1 MFFKAT
7 RASTNGAF
15 SFMERTLPPG
25 GRKPPPHI
33 HTNCEEA
40 FYVLDG
46 EIEFFLGDDT
56 VIGRPGSFV
65 HVPGG
70 VSHTF
75 GNAAT
80 APSRLLMI
88 HAPAMDAY
96 FEELQALWSGQLPPS
111 PEDERALMKR
121 HGMEPGKIKSK
132 GDHVPSPLPGAP
144 SAFQYSSMPTM
155 PAKRTKQKWVQA

>member
-1 MFFKAT
+1 MRDKAIVFAAGEGKLLSARGSAMFFKAT
-7 RASTNGAF
+7 HASTNGAF

-33 HTNCEEA
+33 HTDCEEA
-40 FYVLDG
+40 FYVLAG
-46 EIEFFLGDDT
+46 EIEFFLGADT

-80 APSRLLMI
+80 APSRLLII
-88 HAPAMDAY
+88 HAPAMDSY
-96 FEELQALWSGQLPPS
+96 FEELQELWSRQIPPS
-111 PEDERALMKR
+111 ADDESALMKR
-121 HGMEPGKIKSK
+121 HGMEPG
-132 GDHVPSPLPGAP
+132 
-144 SAFQYSSMPTM
+144 
-155 PAKRTKQKWVQA
+155 